1 MLRAGGFKSSPEHW
15 PTIVI
20 LMRGDNA
27 PEPDLAADG
36 AEKKGM
42 EEDRGESPV
51 SVDMKVLNSPKEL
64 VPEKEKFIVEF
75 LMDLNK
81 A

>member
-1 MLRAGGFKSSPEHW
+1 MLRAGRLKSSPEHW
-15 PTIVI
+15 PAIVV
-20 LMRGDNA
+20 LVRGEDA

-42 EEDRGESPV
+42 EEDCGESPV
-51 SVDMKVLNSPKEL
+51 SVDMKVLNSPEKL
-64 VPEKEKFIVEF
+64 VPEEEKFIVEF